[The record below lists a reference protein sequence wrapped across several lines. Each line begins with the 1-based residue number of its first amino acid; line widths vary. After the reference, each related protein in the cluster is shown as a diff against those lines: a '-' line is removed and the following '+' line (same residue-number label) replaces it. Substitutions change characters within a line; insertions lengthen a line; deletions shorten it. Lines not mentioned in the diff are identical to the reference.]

1 MVPNNK
7 SCLELLG
14 FDVMID
20 SHHKPWLIEV
30 NSSPAL
36 SMDGYIDSLVKP
48 AMLRDMINLCDFQPS
63 GSFKVEKQKR
73 SKTTTLDR
81 G

>member
-1 MVPNNK
+1 M
-7 SCLELLG
+7 CLELLG

-20 SHHKPWLIEV
+20 KNQKPWLIEV

-48 AMLRDMINLCDFQPS
+48 
-63 GSFKVEKQKR
+63 
-73 SKTTTLDR
+73 
-81 G
+81 